1 MGQQSY
7 SPSYST
13 MQPYAAGNIILNG
26 VSVDKNIS
34 NQIMFGCNEMRINIE
49 QFRGNIFAT
58 LVGYNFGP
66 GGVYWCICKYV
77 AENIIIHLLIKE
89 VYQHKVIKLKQNI
102 MKN

>member
-1 MGQQSY
+1 MKGVV
-7 SPSYST
+7 T
-13 MQPYAAGNIILNG
+13 AINNGTTTIDG

-77 AENIIIHLLIKE
+77 AEKYNYTAYFFSIFSKFP
-89 VYQHKVIKLKQNI
+89 YFW
-102 MKN
+102 